1 MEIREPNTENEWQQ
15 YYDLRWRVLREMC
28 NQPVGSEKDDLEE
41 DSYHLMA
48 IENGVCVG
56 VGRAHFNHA
65 DQGQIRYMAVDADW
79 RNQGIGL
86 RILQLLEIY
95 LLRNAAG
102 TVVLNART
110 DAVGF
115 YQKHGYQVDGDGP
128 LLYGQIA
135 HKKMRKRLM

>member
-1 MEIREPNTENEWQQ
+1 MEIRDPNTENEWQQ

-28 NQPVGSEKDDLEE
+28 NQPVGSEKDDFED

-48 IENGVCVG
+48 VEDDVCVG

-79 RNQGIGL
+79 RGQGIGL

-95 LLRNAAG
+95 LLRNSAG

-110 DAVGF
+110 EAVGF
-115 YQKHGYQVDGDGP
+115 YQKHGYVIAGDGP
-128 LLYGQIA
+128 LLFGQIA
-135 HKKMRKRLM
+135 HKKMQKRLM